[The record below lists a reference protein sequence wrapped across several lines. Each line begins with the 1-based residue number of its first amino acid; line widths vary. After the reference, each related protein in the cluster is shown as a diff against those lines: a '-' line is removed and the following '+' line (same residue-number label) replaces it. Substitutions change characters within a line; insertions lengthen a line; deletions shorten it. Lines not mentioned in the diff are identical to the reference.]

1 VSFRGVVWLR
11 RLIPGWMKALSFW
24 VVLTGVVVLS
34 LTPVTYLPPLAFDV
48 WDKAQHAF
56 GFALLTLLGLWAYPG
71 RVPQLLAGLLL
82 LGALIELAQ
91 GASGWRHADWMD
103 LLADAIGVVF
113 GLLVW
118 VVWRRGVGTG

>member
-1 VSFRGVVWLR
+1 MNLGRGFRLE

-34 LTPVTYLPPLAFDV
+34 LMPVAHLPPLAFDV

-56 GFALLTLLGLWAYPG
+56 GFAVLTLLGLWAYPG
-71 RVPQLLAGLLL
+71 RMRQLLAGLLL

-91 GASGWRHADWMD
+91 GASGWRHGDWLD
-103 LLADAIGVVF
+103 LLADAIGVVL
-113 GLLVW
+113 GLMVW
-118 VVWRRGVGTG
+118 AVYRRRSAAG